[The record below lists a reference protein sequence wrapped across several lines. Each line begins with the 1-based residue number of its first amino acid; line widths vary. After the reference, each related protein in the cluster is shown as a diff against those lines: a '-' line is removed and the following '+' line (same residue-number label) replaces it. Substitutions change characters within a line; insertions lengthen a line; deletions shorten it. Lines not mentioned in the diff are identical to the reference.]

1 MTKTINLALYMKS
14 GNKITVDKVVDWQAK
29 YNDDITYFMLEQ
41 DPSCKTKLRVGS
53 LMLEQIEAIV
63 EH

>member
-53 LMLEQIEAIV
+53 LMLE
-63 EH
+63 